1 MKRTLLLLPLVLAS
15 IACPA
20 APPGDDDPKGE
31 DDDDG
36 AAAAAAAAKVFIG
49 GELSLV
55 GNSVAALQS
64 FAVDADANGW
74 NVDNNR
80 ASVFTMRQQWKNA
93 RLGYESVDAVVGLL
107 FPELDVA
114 LDRRYE
120 EAIAIAA
127 DDNVFD
133 DVGFTGLHA
142 VGRVLFVDELA
153 PAVLTFE
160 QSAGDA
166 FTPSRYSPAAF
177 PADLAES
184 GDFKTKLTQRLLDDS
199 AALTASVEAADVGVD
214 DVMASIAAAVQE
226 QRATVAVSV
235 EGADESR
242 YAQNTMID
250 LRAQLQ
256 GGIGLF
262 DVLDPVFVAK
272 DEGAVSEDIHAG
284 FARLQAAFDAVT
296 GDALPP
302 VPATWDAT
310 APSAED
316 RATAFG
322 ALFVVVDAEADAAN
336 PASLA
341 AALTRGALVL
351 TPSP

>member
-1 MKRTLLLLPLVLAS
+1 MKTLPLLLLPIALGLT
-15 IACPA
+15 ACPP
-20 APPGDDDPKGE
+20 APPGEDPKDD

-36 AAAAAAAAKVFIG
+36 VAVAEAAAKAFIG
-49 GELSLV
+49 GELSLL
-55 GNSVAALQS
+55 GNSAAALQS
-64 FAVDADANGW
+64 FAVDADDNGW

-93 RLGYESVDAVVGLL
+93 RLGYERVEGVVGVL

-114 LDRRYE
+114 LDQRHE
-120 EAIAIAA
+120 DAIAVAA

-166 FTPSRYSPAAF
+166 FTPSRYSPPAF
-177 PADLAES
+177 PANLTES
-184 GDFKTKLTQRLLDDS
+184 GDFKTKQTQKLLDDS
-199 AALTASVEAADVGVD
+199 AALVATLDSADVTLD
-214 DVMASIAAAVQE
+214 DVMAGIRASVQQ
-226 QRATVAVSV
+226 QRVYVDV
-235 EGADESR
+235 GADGEDESR
-242 YAQNTMID
+242 YAENTMID

-256 GGIGLF
+256 GAIALF
-262 DVLDPVFVAK
+262 DILDPVFVAK
-272 DEGAVSEDIHAG
+272 DEAAISEEIHAG
-284 FARLQAAFDAVT
+284 LARLQVAFDAVS

-310 APSAED
+310 APSAAD
-316 RATAFG
+316 LVSAFG
-322 ALFVVVDAEADAAN
+322 ALFVVVDAEADGTTET
-336 PASLA
+336 SLA
-341 AALTRGALVL
+341 SALTRAASLL
-351 TPSP
+351 AP